1 VKIGTMACT
10 PHIPWLYGCHD
21 CTLSMWIL
29 HYGHLDLQ
37 SGHVDFEQ
45 WLGQDNPRRPIDLCI
60 VWGLKRAE
68 KAIKY
73 VGSWEQIVLKLQSL
87 PLGERN
93 GLLYWSQLWQSGRTR
108 EMVMGTLS
116 LGGSQN
122 SELQRYLL
130 AIMVGFEIT
139 LLHVGCC

>member
-1 VKIGTMACT
+1 
-10 PHIPWLYGCHD
+10 
-21 CTLSMWIL
+21 MWIL

-45 WLGQDNPRRPIDLCI
+45 WLGQDNPRRPLHLCI

-73 VGSWEQIVLKLQSL
+73 VLAAVCTESKLYLSSSHCPWVKGMDYYIHLNYESQDSLEKWLWEFCHF
-87 PLGERN
+87 R
-93 GLLYWSQLWQSGRTR
+93 
-108 EMVMGTLS
+108 
-116 LGGSQN
+116 GSQN
-122 SELQRYLL
+122 SELQMYLL
-130 AIMVGFEIT
+130 AIMVGFEVT